1 MKSASV
7 KRSIK
12 NSGQYTSDQGAVWDE
27 VNELHDKTHVRSP
40 TSAMGD
46 VYDAKS
52 NDLEDFIKSFEIV
65 DGQNGLLVF
74 VDNEIMGLNVVS
86 SESAYKHLHKKLIKS
101 YALDSMVKKDIKNA
115 NSDINID
122 LAHKFLKENFKSEE
136 SKNKSV
142 GYGFDY
148 KFTSNSYIG
157 SSLVCKDDVIHASFF
172 KSLEDEEIGRM
183 ARYST
188 RTNIR

>member
-1 MKSASV
+1 
-7 KRSIK
+7 
-12 NSGQYTSDQGAVWDE
+12 
-27 VNELHDKTHVRSP
+27 
-40 TSAMGD
+40 
-46 VYDAKS
+46 
-52 NDLEDFIKSFEIV
+52 
-65 DGQNGLLVF
+65 
-74 VDNEIMGLNVVS
+74 
-86 SESAYKHLHKKLIKS
+86 
-101 YALDSMVKKDIKNA
+101 MVKKDIKNA

>member
-1 MKSASV
+1 
-7 KRSIK
+7 
-12 NSGQYTSDQGAVWDE
+12 
-27 VNELHDKTHVRSP
+27 
-40 TSAMGD
+40 
-46 VYDAKS
+46 
-52 NDLEDFIKSFEIV
+52 
-65 DGQNGLLVF
+65 
-74 VDNEIMGLNVVS
+74 
-86 SESAYKHLHKKLIKS
+86 
-101 YALDSMVKKDIKNA
+101 MVKKDIKNA

-122 LAHKFLKENFKSEE
+122 LADKFLKENFKSEE